1 LLYELACISGR
12 VEIVSLIGVVQARKP
27 ARWASHGSL
36 NAANLPPSVP
46 PKRLPLQLRYE
57 PSSSRTV

>member
-27 ARWASHGSL
+27 ARSASHEPL
-36 NAANLPPSVP
+36 NAANLPP
-46 PKRLPLQLRYE
+46 
-57 PSSSRTV
+57 